1 MLEFELEFEEPF
13 EDEFELEF
21 EELFEDEFE
30 LEFEELF
37 EDELLLVFDD
47 ARGRRAGRRRA
58 SVQPSAATGLTPAAS
73 RRTSA
78 GNATGVAFI
87 RSPLK
92 CSGVRCSAACAPAAP
107 AIVKAAATVVI
118 LIVCFMVYSMRFL
131 TRVGLYSGRG
141 GGNAVLSIPFPDG
154 ELFFK
159 HGAGNRSDRG
169 PMPWQL
175 GQNQSRRRGRWI
187 LRS

>member
-1 MLEFELEFEEPF
+1 LLEFELEFEELFEDEFELEFEELFEDEFELEFEELF

-37 EDELLLVFDD
+37 EDELLLVFED

-58 SVQPSAATGLTPAAS
+58 SVQPSTAAGLMPAAS

-78 GNATGVAFI
+78 GSAAGVVFI

-107 AIVKAAATVVI
+107 AIVNAAATVVI

-131 TRVGLYSGRG
+131 TRVWHDAQRG
-141 GGNAVLSIPFPDG
+141 EGNAVISIPFPM
-154 ELFFK
+154 
-159 HGAGNRSDRG
+159 RSDFF
-169 PMPWQL
+169 QT
-175 GQNQSRRRGRWI
+175 
-187 LRS
+187 